1 MRTKVFLF
9 FLIFSNFSNAADSS
23 NVLSVDRTF
32 FFELIIY
39 ISVLLLLNK
48 FLFKPLLELKD
59 DRDVESSVRLE
70 RADSMKEQAKELESQ
85 YEEKMNEYRIEID
98 KTSIEKISNAKISA
112 EDLIKEA
119 KNQSIFKIEESR
131 KDLTSAK
138 ILNKIKELSVDEI
151 KSGNDDIS
159 KKIREVS
166 LIIKDR
172 TR

>member
-1 MRTKVFLF
+1 MQ
-9 FLIFSNFSNAADSS
+9 
-23 NVLSVDRTF
+23 
-32 FFELIIY
+32 
-39 ISVLLLLNK
+39 
-48 FLFKPLLELKD
+48 
-59 DRDVESSVRLE
+59 
-70 RADSMKEQAKELESQ
+70 EQAKELEFQ

-119 KNQSIFKIEESR
+119 KNQSILKIEESR

-151 KSGNDDIS
+151 KSGSDDIS

-172 TR
+172 AR

>member
-70 RADSMKEQAKELESQ
+70 RADSMSEQAKELESQ
-85 YEEKMNEYRIEID
+85 YVEKMNQYRIEID

-119 KNQSIFKIEESR
+119 KNQSLLKIEESR

-138 ILNKIKELSVDEI
+138 TLNKIKELSVDDI

-166 LIIKDR
+166 SIIKDR
-172 TR
+172 MR

>member
-1 MRTKVFLF
+1 MRSKFFLL
-9 FLIFSNFSNAADSS
+9 FLIFSNFTNAADSS

-70 RADSMKEQAKELESQ
+70 RADSMTEQAKDLESQ
-85 YEEKMNEYRIEID
+85 YLEKMNEID
-98 KTSIEKISNAKISA
+98 RTSVEKISNAKISA

-119 KNQSIFKIEESR
+119 KNKSILKIEESR
-131 KDLTSAK
+131 KDLSSAK

-151 KSGNDDIS
+151 KSGSDDIS
-159 KKIREVS
+159 RKIREVS
-166 LIIKDR
+166 LIIKER
-172 TR
+172 MK

>member
-1 MRTKVFLF
+1 
-9 FLIFSNFSNAADSS
+9 
-23 NVLSVDRTF
+23 
-32 FFELIIY
+32 
-39 ISVLLLLNK
+39 
-48 FLFKPLLELKD
+48 
-59 DRDVESSVRLE
+59 
-70 RADSMKEQAKELESQ
+70 MKEQAKELESQ

-138 ILNKIKELSVDEI
+138 ILNKIKELTVDEI

>member
-1 MRTKVFLF
+1 MYKRQ
-9 FLIFSNFSNAADSS
+9 
-23 NVLSVDRTF
+23 
-32 FFELIIY
+32 
-39 ISVLLLLNK
+39 
-48 FLFKPLLELKD
+48 
-59 DRDVESSVRLE
+59 DVESSVRLE
-70 RADSMKEQAKELESQ
+70 RADSMQEQAKELEFQ

-119 KNQSIFKIEESR
+119 KNQSILKIEESR

-151 KSGNDDIS
+151 KSGSDDIS
-159 KKIREVS
+159 KKIREIS

-172 TR
+172 AR

>member
-1 MRTKVFLF
+1 MQ
-9 FLIFSNFSNAADSS
+9 
-23 NVLSVDRTF
+23 
-32 FFELIIY
+32 
-39 ISVLLLLNK
+39 
-48 FLFKPLLELKD
+48 
-59 DRDVESSVRLE
+59 
-70 RADSMKEQAKELESQ
+70 EQAKELEFQ

-119 KNQSIFKIEESR
+119 KNQSILKIEESR

-151 KSGNDDIS
+151 KSGSDDIS
-159 KKIREVS
+159 KKIREIS

-172 TR
+172 AR

>member
-1 MRTKVFLF
+1 MRIKVFLF

-70 RADSMKEQAKELESQ
+70 RADSMSEQAKELESQ
-85 YEEKMNEYRIEID
+85 YVEKMNQYRIEID

-119 KNQSIFKIEESR
+119 KNQSLLKIEESR

-138 ILNKIKELSVDEI
+138 TLNKIKELSVDDI

-166 LIIKDR
+166 SIIKDR
-172 TR
+172 MR